1 MALKYIPFGRTACGW
16 TPVRMMDST
25 GFSYVDKSGN
35 VMPLRFDEVAPF
47 DNEVAIVKT
56 KDAPEGRNY
65 TYLRADGKLCPM
77 RFTDVYPFLEDQTKA
92 YVDEEKFY
100 VTKDFVCW
108 QFANDLYENLKI
120 AGPNSGGLKIH
131 FTRSGKTLEFNF
143 HVLGYASERMLPIRM
158 KDKTGCTF
166 LNLDTL
172 RILENR
178 FADITGFWKGFA
190 LVRDF
195 DGRDF
200 FINKKG
206 HSYDKKT
213 VEEYVTQ
220 NLFKELRQAKED
232 GTLDKLLAQYGLPAD
247 YLDHIPDF
255 DQLEEYMESMEDYDD
270 EDDDDYDD
278 EHDDYDDYGD
288 RY

>member
-16 TPVRMMDST
+16 TPVRMMDCT

-35 VMPLRFDEVAPF
+35 VMPLRFDEVTPF

-56 KDAPEGRNY
+56 KDAPDGRNY
-65 TYLRADGKLCPM
+65 TYLRADGTLCPM

-92 YVDEEKFY
+92 YVDEEKYY

-120 AGPNSGGLKIH
+120 ANPNSGGLKLH
-131 FTRSGKTLEFNF
+131 FTKSGKTLEFNF
-143 HVLGYASERMLPIRM
+143 YILGKPTDRMLPIRM

-178 FADITGFWKGFA
+178 YADVIGFWKGFA

-195 DGRDF
+195 DGTDF

-206 HSYDKKT
+206 HVFDKET
-213 VEEYVTQ
+213 VEEFIEQ
-220 NLFKELRQAKED
+220 NLFDELRRAKEN
-232 GTLDKLLAQYGLPAD
+232 GTLEKMLAAYGLPAD
-247 YLDHIPDF
+247 YLDHIENFED
-255 DQLEEYMESMEDYDD
+255 LEEYAGNNDEDENDDQDDD
-270 EDDDDYDD
+270 E
-278 EHDDYDDYGD
+278 YGD
-288 RY
+288 EYGDFY